1 MILIPKFQYKAVDS
15 SGRVI
20 EGVYEA
26 ISKDAVADMIR
37 QKNFFQ
43 LEIKE
48 LQGQKDLKELSIFAK
63 ISTKDISLF
72 CRQFASILRSGV
84 TLVQGLEM
92 LSQQTENK
100 TLKKALVNMHEEVQK
115 GNSLSDAMRL
125 HEDKLPPMLINM
137 IEAGEVSGTLDETL
151 ETMAT
156 HYEKDYKDEG

>member
-92 LSQQTENK
+92 LSQQTEN
-100 TLKKALVNMHEEVQK
+100 
-115 GNSLSDAMRL
+115 
-125 HEDKLPPMLINM
+125 
-137 IEAGEVSGTLDETL
+137 
-151 ETMAT
+151 
-156 HYEKDYKDEG
+156 